1 MPFMNASGRPPA
13 GLTRRVL
20 IPGLA
25 ALGVTARAAG
35 RARFPSEWFTYP
47 DPATEF
53 PVTRLTSP
61 QFASGICPGPWTR
74 PADSMLY
81 WSQRTGAAQIYRMDL
96 NSGAS
101 EQLTAAESLDPAR
114 TVVLP
119 GGRGFCYFDGE
130 WLFQAETARA
140 RQRRVYGATGGWA
153 PASGLAAAPDGRR
166 IVFVERR
173 GGAYRLRQVG
183 LDGGSVSTVL
193 ECGAGAEDPAVRGRP
208 AEVLFRQAGELWLAG
223 LNGRNLRR
231 LATEP
236 GAVGGYCW
244 SPDQTAV
251 LYLHRPADRRA
262 LISIRSLRPEGG
274 ADELVAAT
282 SQFAAFSP
290 NRDATV
296 FAGASGSRAS
306 PYVLLLVRTT
316 RRELAL
322 CEHRASD
329 AAAAAPVFSP
339 DSQQVFFHS
348 DRDGQRA
355 IYRIPVD
362 RLVEKTDT

>member
-1 MPFMNASGRPPA
+1 MNASGRPAA

-20 IPGLA
+20 LPGLT
-25 ALGVTARAAG
+25 ALGVRAWAAE
-35 RARFPSEWFTYP
+35 RPRLPSEWFTYL
-47 DPATEF
+47 DAATEF

-61 QFASGICPGPWTR
+61 QFASGICPGAWTR
-74 PADSMLY
+74 PAGSLLY
-81 WSQRTGAAQIYRMDL
+81 WSQRTGAAQVFRMDL
-96 NSGAS
+96 KTGAS
-101 EQLTAAESLDPAR
+101 EQLTSAESLDPLR

-119 GGRGFCYFDGE
+119 AERGFCYFDGE
-130 WLFQAETARA
+130 WLFHAEPARA
-140 RQRRVYGATGGWA
+140 RQRRVYSAAGGWT
-153 PASGLAAAPDGRR
+153 PASGLGAAPDGRR

-173 GGAYRLRQVG
+173 GGAYRLRLVR
-183 LDGGSVSTVL
+183 LDGGAVSTVL
-193 ECGAGAEDPAVRGRP
+193 ESGAAMDGPAVRGRP
-208 AEVLFRQAGELWLAG
+208 AEVLFRQGDDLWLAG

-231 LATEP
+231 LGTAP

-244 SPDQTAV
+244 SPDQAAV
-251 LYLHRPADRRA
+251 LYLHLPADRRA
-262 LISIRSLRPEGG
+262 LHSIRSVRPEGG
-274 ADELVAAT
+274 ADELVAPT

-306 PYVLLLVRTT
+306 PYLLLLVRAT

-329 AAAAAPVFSP
+329 AAATAPVFSS

-348 DRDGQRA
+348 DRDGGRA
-355 IYRIPVD
+355 IYRMQVD